1 MTDLSKMTM
10 EELLLSLGKYNEALE
25 KQAGKP
31 KLRSV

>member
-1 MTDLSKMTM
+1 MTDLNKITI
-10 EELLLSLGKYNEALE
+10 EGLLLSLGKYNEALE